1 MIWRESFQSE
11 LNDSLKQSLRQ
22 AALGSV
28 KSCLEEAL
36 RQELSEHLGFGRYE
50 RQPGGAKGSRSGYFK
65 RRVTTDHGEI
75 PDLQVPKLRSGN
87 KEREWKILTRYQ
99 RCLGYLLD
107 TVLYLYV
114 LGLSLRDLQEALTIL
129 LGPVLSVNAI
139 NQVTLQVQSKM
150 NCWQQQ
156 PLSQTPPIILVDGV
170 WVKILYSTPT
180 TWVDRAGHT
189 RQERRVQERVILAA
203 LAVWP
208 DGHSQLLHYEV
219 AQAEDEASWQTFWQH
234 LLERG
239 LQAKAVK
246 LVVRDGT
253 KGLLAAMKQSVP
265 QAKLQRC
272 TVHKV
277 RGFER
282 YLTYSTLP
290 EVDPATGQPLAEAQ
304 AKRLRQT
311 QITMEAHDIFKAP
324 TLAEAQQRLH
334 KFNEK
339 WQALEP
345 KAVKN
350 FNHGLKRCFEFY
362 HFDPAL
368 HLLIHSTNLLER
380 FFREFRAK
388 SDEIGSFPNEDSC
401 LTIFYL
407 VMVRDHAKHQRLT
420 FAKT

>member
-1 MIWRESFQSE
+1 M
-11 LNDSLKQSLRQ
+11 
-22 AALGSV
+22 

-50 RQPGGAKGSRSGYFK
+50 RQPGRAKGSRSGYFK

-75 PDLQVPKLRSGN
+75 PDLRVPKLRSGN
-87 KEREWKILTRYQ
+87 KERAWKILTRYQ

-107 TVLYLYV
+107 ALLYLYV
-114 LGLSLRDLQEALTIL
+114 LGLSLRDLQEALAIL
-129 LGPVLSVNAI
+129 FGPVLSVSAI
-139 NQVTLQVQSKM
+139 NRVTTHVQTEMSR
-150 NCWQQQ
+150 WQQQ

-170 WVKILYSTPT
+170 WVKILYPT
-180 TWVDRAGHT
+180 SATWVDRAGHT

-203 LAVWP
+203 LAIWP
-208 DGHSQLLHYEV
+208 DGHYHLLHYQV
-219 AQAEDEASWQTFWQH
+219 AEAEDEQSWQAFWQH
-234 LLERG
+234 LLQRG
-239 LQAKAVK
+239 LAPQAVK
-246 LVVRDGT
+246 LVISDGT
-253 KGLLAAMKQSVP
+253 KGLLAAMKRYLP

-282 YLTYSTLP
+282 YLTFSALP
-290 EVDPATGQPLAEAQ
+290 EVDPATNHPLTETQ

-311 QITMEAHDIFKAP
+311 QITMEAHDIFKAL
-324 TLAEAQQRLH
+324 TQSEAHQRLE
-334 KFNEK
+334 KFIQK
-339 WQALEP
+339 WHPLEP
-345 KAVKN
+345 QAVKN

-362 HFDPAL
+362 HFDPTL
-368 HLLIHSTNLLER
+368 HVLIHSTNLVER

-407 VMVRDHAKHQRLT
+407 VMVRDHTKHQRLI

>member
-1 MIWRESFQSE
+1 M
-11 LNDSLKQSLRQ
+11 
-22 AALGSV
+22 

-36 RQELSEHLGFGRYE
+36 RQELSDYLGFGRYE
-50 RQPGGAKGSRSGYFK
+50 RQPGRAKGSRSGYFK

-75 PDLQVPKLRSGN
+75 PDLRVPKLRTGN

-107 TVLYLYV
+107 ALLYLYV
-114 LGLSLRDLQEALTIL
+114 LGLSIRDLQEALAIL
-129 LGPVLSVNAI
+129 FGPVLSVSAI
-139 NQVTLQVQSKM
+139 NQVTTHVQTEM
-150 NCWQQQ
+150 NRWQQQ

-170 WVKILYSTPT
+170 WVKVLYPT
-180 TWVDRAGHT
+180 SATWVDRAGHT

-203 LAVWP
+203 LAIWP
-208 DGHSQLLHYEV
+208 DGHYHLLHYQV
-219 AQAEDEASWQTFWQH
+219 AEAEDEQSWKEFWQQ
-234 LLERG
+234 LLQRG
-239 LQAKAVK
+239 LAPQAVK
-246 LVVRDGT
+246 LVVSDGT
-253 KGLLAAMKQSVP
+253 KGLLAAMTGYLP

-282 YLTYSTLP
+282 YLTFSALA
-290 EVDPATGQPLAEAQ
+290 EVDPATNQPLTEAQ

-311 QITMEAHDIFKAP
+311 QITREAHDIFKAP
-324 TLAEAQQRLH
+324 TQAEAQQRLE

-339 WQALEP
+339 WQPLEP
-345 KAVKN
+345 QAVKN

-368 HLLIHSTNLLER
+368 HVLIHSTNLLER
-380 FFREFRAK
+380 FFREFRTK

-407 VMVRDHAKHQRLT
+407 VMVRDHTKHQRLT

>member
-1 MIWRESFQSE
+1 M
-11 LNDSLKQSLRQ
+11 KQSLRQ

-50 RQPGGAKGSRSGYFK
+50 RQPGRVKGARSGYFK

-75 PDLQVPKLRSGN
+75 PDLRVPKLRSGN

-107 TVLYLYV
+107 ALLYLYV

-129 LGPVLSVNAI
+129 FGPVLSVSAI
-139 NQVTLQVQSKM
+139 NQVTTQVQSTM
-150 NCWQQQ
+150 SQWQQQ
-156 PLSQTPPIILVDGV
+156 PLSQTPPVILVDGV
-170 WVKILYSTPT
+170 WVKILYSTPA

-208 DGHSQLLHYEV
+208 DGHYHLLHYEV
-219 AQAEDEASWQTFWQH
+219 AQAEDEQSWQAFWQH

-239 LQAKAVK
+239 LQANGVK
-246 LVVRDGT
+246 LVVSDGT
-253 KGLLAAMKQSVP
+253 KGLLAAMKLYLP

-272 TVHKV
+272 TVHKI

-290 EVDPATGQPLAEAQ
+290 EVDPVTNQALSETQ

-311 QITMEAHDIFKAP
+311 QIAMEAHDIFKAP
-324 TLAEAQQRLH
+324 TRTEAQQRLE

-350 FNHGLKRCFEFY
+350 FNHGLKRCCEFY
-362 HFDPAL
+362 HFEPAL
-368 HLLIHSTNLLER
+368 HPLIHSTNLLER

>member
-1 MIWRESFQSE
+1 M
-11 LNDSLKQSLRQ
+11 
-22 AALGSV
+22 
-28 KSCLEEAL
+28 KSCLEAAL
-36 RQELSEHLGFGRYE
+36 SQELREHLGFGRYE
-50 RQPGGAKGSRSGYFK
+50 RQSGRVKGSRSGYFK

-75 PDLQVPKLRSGN
+75 PDLRVPKLRSGN

-107 TVLYLYV
+107 ALLYLYV
-114 LGLSLRDLQEALTIL
+114 LGLSLRDLQEALIIL
-129 LGPVLSVNAI
+129 FGPVLSVSAI
-139 NQVTLQVQSKM
+139 NQVTLQVQTDMSH
-150 NCWQQQ
+150 WQQR

-170 WVKILYSTPT
+170 WVKVLYPT
-180 TWVDRAGHT
+180 TATWVDRAGHT

-203 LAVWP
+203 LAIWP
-208 DGHSQLLHYEV
+208 DGHYHLLHYEV
-219 AQAEDEASWQTFWQH
+219 APAEDEASWLAFWQH

-246 LVVRDGT
+246 LVVSDGT
-253 KGLLAAMKQSVP
+253 KGLLAAMKQSLP
-265 QAKLQRC
+265 QTKLQRC

-282 YLTYSTLP
+282 YLSYSTLP
-290 EVDPATGQPLAEAQ
+290 EVDPATGQSLAEAQ
-304 AKRLRQT
+304 AKHLRQT
-311 QITMEAHDIFKAP
+311 QITREAHDIFKAP
-324 TLAEAQQRLH
+324 TWAEAQQRLH

-368 HLLIHSTNLLER
+368 YPLIHSTNLLER

-407 VMVRDHAKHQRLT
+407 VMVRDHTKHHRLT